1 MLTES
6 STSESPTLDSDNKPA
21 AGHLNNKPRVFSL
34 CPDTIVQICEFLE
47 PVDLARV
54 ASTCHPLRSLLFVF
68 DAVIWREQCINLWRD
83 KQGFRRF
90 CNHFVVHTSLL
101 ASDASRNVVVD
112 ASTMGGKEDCS
123 TTRATSPHHCRH
135 TAAAIKPKRM
145 APSRLV
151 PSMTLSPETTLRCIR
166 DSILPPLAAAS
177 MKSSPNGGMGSQ
189 QPFALPP
196 PATALGERRLWWELA
211 PQEQV
216 RRLRRIM
223 MASNTAG
230 SSSSSDD
237 NESTTHSSQGH
248 VSWKFAYFSSVR
260 DSKRTRLAK
269 SDLLAGEWTISFA
282 QIPGRT
288 FPVTFREDGTL
299 MTSLHQD
306 GLRYQLSQQ
315 GEELNVHV
323 FPALSVTRVE
333 SQQQQQRRIDASV
346 ITDDGQL
353 AAVDTVSS
361 VEVFGSSSAR
371 TTAAVRTSWGWS
383 IKNHFVCIESKDV
396 PTPEYLNQLHL
407 LCCPR
412 PP

>member
-1 MLTES
+1 MLVTEA
-6 STSESPTLDSDNKPA
+6 TTKATPSDTA
-21 AGHLNNKPRVFSL
+21 QHLATQVIHKPRVFLL
-34 CPDTIVQICEFLE
+34 CPDTIVHICEFLS
-47 PVDLARV
+47 PVDLAGV
-54 ASTCHPLRSLLFVF
+54 AATCHPLRSLLFVF
-68 DAVIWREQCINLWRD
+68 DAVIWREQCIALWRD

-90 CNHFVVHTSLL
+90 CNHFIVHTSLL

-112 ASTMGGKEDCS
+112 ASTLASGEDNTARS
-123 TTRATSPHHCRH
+123 GSPHHCRH
-135 TAAAIKPKRM
+135 AVGIKPKRS
-145 APSRLV
+145 AASRGV

-166 DSILPPLAAAS
+166 DSILPPLLTAS
-177 MKSSPNGGMGSQ
+177 KNSTSGIQSS
-189 QPFALPP
+189 PFALPP
-196 PATALGERRLWWELA
+196 AATALGERRLWWELA
-211 PQEQV
+211 PQEQI

-223 MASNTAG
+223 IASADVAG
-230 SSSSSDD
+230 GSSSSDD
-237 NESTTHSSQGH
+237 NESMHGHHQGR

-260 DSKRTRLAK
+260 DSKRSRITK

-288 FPVTFREDGTL
+288 FPVTFRDDGT
-299 MTSLHQD
+299 MVTALHQD

-323 FPALSVTRVE
+323 FPALSVVRVE
-333 SQQQQQRRIDASV
+333 QQQQQYQADESANESHVEDTNGAEVSGSRS
-346 ITDDGQL
+346 
-353 AAVDTVSS
+353 AAP
-361 VEVFGSSSAR
+361 
-371 TTAAVRTSWGWS
+371 VRTSWGWS